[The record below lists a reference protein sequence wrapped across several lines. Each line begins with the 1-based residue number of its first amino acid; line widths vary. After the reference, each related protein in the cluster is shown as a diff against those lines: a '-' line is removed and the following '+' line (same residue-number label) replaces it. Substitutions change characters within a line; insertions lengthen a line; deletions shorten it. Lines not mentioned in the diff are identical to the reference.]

1 MPITHALGLLILV
14 GGIILIV
21 AVAKRIKRAPLRPSS
36 ADADE
41 AAALHAAIGRMEER
55 IVVLERILD
64 AEDSDWRK
72 RL

>member
-1 MPITHALGLLILV
+1 MPFGHALGLLVFV

-21 AVAKRIKRAPLRPSS
+21 DFAKRIKSTPPRPS

-41 AAALHAAIGRMEER
+41 TAALHALIGRMEER

-64 AEDSDWRK
+64 AEDSTWRQ